1 MGSFPYP
8 LCAYCGFREAG
19 HIPNGDI
26 VGPLCMEPDDECCF
40 DRSRAL
46 GWDVIVQE
54 RLMRLSNLKMILI
67 CSDMTNL
74 PMPLQL
80 PTIQAMIAEY
90 IWVAGYDCK
99 RSLERLAVG
108 L

>member
-1 MGSFPYP
+1 MGSLPRGT
-8 LCAYCGFREAG
+8 LCAYCGLREAG
-19 HIPNGDI
+19 YIPDGC
-26 VGPLCMEPDDECCF
+26 VGPVCMEPDDECCY
-40 DRSRAL
+40 DRSQAL

-54 RLMRLSNLKMILI
+54 RLMRLWNLKMILI
-67 CSDMTNL
+67 CSDMTTL

>member
-1 MGSFPYP
+1 MGSLPDGT
-8 LCAYCGFREAG
+8 LCAYCGVREAG
-19 HIPNGDI
+19 YIPDGCA
-26 VGPLCMEPDDECCF
+26 GPVCFEPDGECCF
-40 DRSRAL
+40 DRSLVL

-67 CSDMTNL
+67 CGDMASL

-80 PTIQAMIAEY
+80 LTIQSMIAEY

-99 RSLERLAVG
+99 RPLEMLAVG